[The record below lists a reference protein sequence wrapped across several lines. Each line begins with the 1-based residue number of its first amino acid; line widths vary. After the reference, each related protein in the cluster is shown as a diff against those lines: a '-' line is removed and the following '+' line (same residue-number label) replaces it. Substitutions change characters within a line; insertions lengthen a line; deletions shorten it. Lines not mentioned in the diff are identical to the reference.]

1 MNAEAAKKAA
11 PGMRGS
17 ALSGPKRASSVV
29 PMTGPMTVDTHD
41 NDDRAALLVHAYVDG
56 ELDPANA
63 IALEQRMAAEPALA
77 AERARVEALRHALRE
92 RLPRE
97 MEPPALRAR
106 VQRAVGLTRQRAQ
119 PTWMALAASLA
130 LAIFAS
136 STGTWYAMQPPVG
149 GSVPDA
155 VIAGHMRALMAPQP
169 ADVASSDRHTVK
181 PWFSGRI
188 SLAPRVVDLVQDG
201 FPLVGG
207 RVDVV
212 NRTPVPSL
220 VYRRGQHLISLTAVP
235 NASVGITTSQT
246 VRGYN
251 MIAWTTEDMTYW
263 AVSDLN
269 LEELETFARLFRA
282 APS

>member
-1 MNAEAAKKAA
+1 
-11 PGMRGS
+11 
-17 ALSGPKRASSVV
+17 
-29 PMTGPMTVDTHD
+29 MTGPMTADTRD
-41 NDDRAALLVHAYVDG
+41 NNDRTTLLVHAYVDG

-63 IALEQRMAAEPALA
+63 IAIEQRMASEPSLA
-77 AERARVEALRHALRE
+77 AERARVEALRQVLRE

-97 MEPPALRAR
+97 SEPPALRAKVR
-106 VQRAVGLTRQRAQ
+106 RAVGLTRQRAQ
-119 PTWMALAASLA
+119 PAWMAMAASLA

-136 STGTWYAMQPPVG
+136 STGTWYAMQPGTG
-149 GSVPDA
+149 GSVPEA
-155 VIAGHMRALMAPQP
+155 VIAGHLRALMAPQP

-188 SLAPRVVDLVQDG
+188 PLAPRVVDLVQDG
-201 FPLVGG
+201 FPLIGG

-220 VYRRGQHLISLTAVP
+220 VYGRRQHLISLTAVP
-235 NASVGITTSQT
+235 NASIGSTTSQT
-246 VRGYN
+246 VQGYN
-251 MIAWTTEDMTYW
+251 MIAWTVEGMTYW

-269 LEELETFARLFRA
+269 LEELQMFARLFRA